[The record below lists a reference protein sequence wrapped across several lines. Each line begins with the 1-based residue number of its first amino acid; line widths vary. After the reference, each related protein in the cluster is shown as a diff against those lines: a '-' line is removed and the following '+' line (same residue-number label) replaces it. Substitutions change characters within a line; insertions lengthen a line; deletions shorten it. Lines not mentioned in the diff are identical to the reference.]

1 MKFPKISVAVGM
13 FCMASFA
20 VAVLVG
26 RASQPGPNE
35 GPATAS
41 SLNIGPQSVVIETG
55 SVEHRL
61 RAMESQ
67 LLELRNKVASL
78 EEAKKVAP

>member
-1 MKFPKISVAVGM
+1 MLFI
-13 FCMASFA
+13 ASFA

-26 RASQPGPNE
+26 RASRSGPNE
-35 GPATAS
+35 RPAAAP
-41 SLNIGPQSVVIETG
+41 SLDIGPQSVVIETG

-78 EEAKKVAP
+78 EEARKLDP